1 MEPTAPK
8 RKSCRLP
15 QFDYGSPAY
24 YFLTLCT
31 KEKAFLFG
39 RIVGAAYMPPVQ
51 TCLSETGKIAEKN
64 LLAIEPHFPGTRV
77 EKYVIMPNHLHMILS
92 VGCDGKAPAG
102 GIYAAPTVP
111 RIISAYKASVSR
123 EAGFA
128 VWQRSFYD
136 HIIRNRSDFEQIW
149 QYIDNNPLNWLLQG
163 KTGTP
168 DTNDVF

>member
-1 MEPTAPK
+1 MEPTAPQ

-31 KEKAFLFG
+31 KDKAFLFG

-92 VGCDGKAPAG
+92 IGCQDEVPAG
-102 GIYAAPTVP
+102 GIYAAPTVSG
-111 RIISAYKASVSR
+111 IMNSYKASVSR
-123 EAGFA
+123 DVGFP

-136 HIIRNRSDFEQIW
+136 HIIRNQHYFEEIW
-149 QYIDNNPLNWLLQG
+149 QYIDQNPLQWVLEG
-163 KTGTP
+163 K
-168 DTNDVF
+168 NSK

>member
-1 MEPTAPK
+1 MIT
-8 RKSCRLP
+8 
-15 QFDYGSPAY
+15 
-24 YFLTLCT
+24 YF
-31 KEKAFLFG
+31 
-39 RIVGAAYMPPVQ
+39 
-51 TCLSETGKIAEKN
+51 S
-64 LLAIEPHFPGTRV
+64 TRV
-77 EKYVIMPNHLHMILS
+77 SGKWVSIARRFFSAILPVS
-92 VGCDGKAPAG
+92 LRQVCTG

-149 QYIDNNPLNWLLQG
+149 QYIDKNPLNWLLQG

>member
-8 RKSCRLP
+8 RKCCRLP

-31 KEKAFLFG
+31 KDKAFLFG

-77 EKYVIMPNHLHMILS
+77 EKYVIMPSHLHMILS
-92 VGCDGKAPAG
+92 IGCQDEVPAG
-102 GIYAAPTVP
+102 GIYAAPTVSG
-111 RIISAYKASVSR
+111 IMNSYKASVSR
-123 EAGFA
+123 DVGFP

-136 HIIRNRSDFEQIW
+136 HIIRNQHDFEEIW
-149 QYIDNNPLNWLLQG
+149 QYIDQNPLQWVLEG
-163 KTGTP
+163 K
-168 DTNDVF
+168 NSK

>member
-1 MEPTAPK
+1 I
-8 RKSCRLP
+8 
-15 QFDYGSPAY
+15 G
-24 YFLTLCT
+24 
-31 KEKAFLFG
+31 
-39 RIVGAAYMPPVQ
+39 
-51 TCLSETGKIAEKN
+51 
-64 LLAIEPHFPGTRV
+64 PHFPGTRV